1 MIHFIVVARRRPP
14 EAGTLLTRIVGSCLR
29 AASARGF
36 CRFCVLRCGSN
47 SPIYRIPIFALRI
60 GSIGFNPSC
69 DARKRARSLIAAI
82 SRTS

>member
-36 CRFCVLRCGSN
+36 CRVLRATM
-47 SPIYRIPIFALRI
+47 RFQFAYLPDTDFR
-60 GSIGFNPSC
+60 FENRLDRLQPE
-69 DARKRARSLIAAI
+69 L
-82 SRTS
+82 